1 MSLSHYQLLS
11 NCTDEHLRTIC
22 ARRKLPLPQQ
32 WQDGPE
38 GRMRLLKTMVF
49 HLEENKHLTNTLLD
63 LGARQLQALKRL
75 AEEGEVPPEEI
86 REELASLGLLLPD
99 GAAWRVPERVTDALA
114 DFDDSAFAFQVDP
127 SVRLPQ
133 AQPYGF
139 SLALT
144 SVLLRCMGGIRVLK
158 GGLPA
163 KKELGQLLQRNALIR
178 DERDAT
184 LVFTLLHR
192 LGLLWNREGR
202 VDTLLPAVLTHPP
215 RWVPERAFAILLEHD
230 LKLWNMP
237 PAEDRR
243 FFMQHLLE
251 RKGQVLAVESFLAFL
266 QTLHPL
272 DAVRTRTV
280 FLPFLGRMGLVEL
293 DAELQHL
300 TLSPHG
306 EALTQEYLLRDHR
319 GTACHWTLL
328 MEDQPLVI
336 QPTLEMLT
344 PVVQNPHRLLRLAQ
358 VAEVETLDTMV
369 GLRLGSDTLIRALD
383 LGLTLPDM
391 KQLLG
396 GADPAGMPQPLAQLL
411 EDLAR
416 RLGEVEV
423 QQGCRLVKARNA
435 ALAEELR
442 LRPEL
447 ASLHLTSISDTVME
461 ANGPGNAFALLKQA
475 GVPAQAGPVPAGEH
489 RRRRG
494 PLPVVPGLPLVR
506 GRAGHEPPPGPGPAD
521 HPRRPP
527 AHPGRGSGPLPG
539 DPAAGAHAAP
549 GRRRPGRRGNPAD
562 PGVCGQLQPHRRAH
576 LHAPGGPPGPAAQG
590 DPPGYRRRAPAR
602 LLPPPPGGNE
612 FPAEPDHG
620 RAPAQRTGLDASA
633 DHLRSRLIRARIRRR
648 PGPCA
653 AGSARRV
660 SPPAP
665 ASACRCVRRPSR
677 ALP

>member
-11 NCTDEHLRTIC
+11 NCSDEHLRTIC

-32 WQDGPE
+32 WQDGPD
-38 GRMRLLKTMVF
+38 GRLRLLKTMVF

-75 AEEGEVPPEEI
+75 AESGELPPEEI
-86 REELASLGLLLPD
+86 REELAGLGLMLPD
-99 GAAWRVPERVTDALA
+99 GSAWRVPERVTDALA
-114 DFDDSAFAFQVDP
+114 DFDDSAFSFQADP
-127 SVRLPQ
+127 TVTLPT

-178 DERDAT
+178 EERDAT
-184 LVFTLLHR
+184 LIFTLLHR

-251 RKGQVLAVESFLAFL
+251 RRGQVLAVEPFLTFL

-272 DAVRTRTV
+272 DAGRTRTV
-280 FLPFLGRMGLVEL
+280 FLPFLGRMGLVDL
-293 DAELQHL
+293 DPDLGHL
-300 TLSPHG
+300 ALSPHG

-319 GTACHWTLL
+319 GTASHWTLL

-344 PVVQNPHRLLRLAQ
+344 PMVQNPHRLLRLAQ

-383 LGLTLPDM
+383 LGLTLADM

-396 GADPAGMPQPLAQLL
+396 GGDPSSMPQPLAQLL

-423 QQGCRLVKARNA
+423 QQGCRLVKARSA

-447 ASLHLTSISDTVME
+447 ASLHLVPISDTVME

-475 GVPAQAGPVPAGEH
+475 GFLPKPG
-489 RRRRG
+489 RF
-494 PLPVVPGLPLVR
+494 LPVSIDGDEALYLWSLACLSFVDEQGMNHHLDPVR
-506 GRAGHEPPPGPGPAD
+506 QII
-521 HPRRPP
+521 
-527 AHPGRGSGPLPG
+527 
-539 DPAAGAHAAP
+539 HAALQ
-549 GRRRPGRRGNPAD
+549 RIQNED
-562 PGVCGQLQPHRRAH
+562 PVLYQ
-576 LHAPGGPPGPAAQG
+576 
-590 DPPGYRRRAPAR
+590 
-602 LLPPPPGGNE
+602 E
-612 FPAEPDHG
+612 
-620 RAPAQRTGLDASA
+620 
-633 DHLRSRLIRARIRRR
+633 IRRR
-648 PGPCA
+648 VPMLHLGGGAQA
-653 AGSARRV
+653 AEETQRILEYAASYNLIVELTYMPLAAHRAQLRKVTPQGIDGEHLRGFCHLHQEEMSFRLSRIMGV
-660 SPPAP
+660 RLLNERGWTPPP
-665 ASACRCVRRPSR
+665 IASEAG
-677 ALP
+677 